1 MKIISVQT
9 MRDLDRA
16 TIDGGT
22 PGEVLME
29 RAGRGAYIELLTFAD
44 TIPEKHVQRV
54 AIIAGKGNNGG
65 DGYVIARLLDQ
76 EAGIP
81 ACVYSV
87 CPTDELQGDAKLNA
101 DRLPESVPVVHC
113 PDSLPNDAL
122 LPGTIVVDA
131 LLGTGISG
139 PLRPPYPTLIKQIN
153 ESGLPVVAIDIPS
166 GLDGDTGAIATDAVV
181 ADSTVTMALPKT
193 GLFNPN
199 GRKVCGK
206 IRCIDIGI
214 PSNLVDQAPST
225 GNAIFA
231 NDIRPFLQRRPRDSH
246 KYTFGHTVVFGGS
259 NHYTGAPLLAASAAL
274 RTGAGL
280 TTVAAPESVLSR
292 MTPTFDALIN
302 VPVPEIPDAGPTLT
316 REGILQI
323 PELGERATAL
333 VLGPGVGRSEHIAEL
348 TEEVLTWNLPT
359 VIDADALIC
368 LAKTSDRFPTLDTA
382 ILTPHP
388 GEMKKLMNGYGLDS
402 QLVETDR
409 TAAATEL
416 ARKTGAVVVLKGMT
430 TVIAT
435 PDGQTWLNS
444 SGTAALATA
453 GTGDVLAG
461 MIGAFLAQG
470 LDRADAAK
478 TAVFLHG
485 YAAEIA
491 TLPERGLVA
500 DDLINLIPTA
510 MQQVSP
516 LA

>member
-9 MRDLDRA
+9 MRELDRA

-29 RAGRGAYIELLTFAD
+29 RAGRGAYIELLAFTD
-44 TIPEKHVQRV
+44 TLPDRHVQRV
-54 AIIAGKGNNGG
+54 AVITGKGNNGG
-65 DGYVIARLLDQ
+65 DGYVVARLLAQ

-81 ACVYSV
+81 VGVYSV
-87 CPTDELQGDAKLNA
+87 CPTDELQGDAKMNA
-101 DRLPESVPVVHC
+101 DRLPESIPVVHC
-113 PDSLPNDAL
+113 PDSLPDDAL

-131 LLGTGISG
+131 ILGTGISG

-153 ESGLPVVAIDIPS
+153 NSGLPVVAIDIPS
-166 GLDGDTGAIATDAVV
+166 GLDGDTGTIATDTVV
-181 ADSTVTMALPKT
+181 ADLTVTMAMPKT
-193 GLFNPN
+193 GMLTPQ
-199 GRKVCGK
+199 GRQMCGRL
-206 IRCIDIGI
+206 RCVDIGI
-214 PSNLVDQAPST
+214 PPNLVDQAPYT

-231 NDIRPFLQRRPRDSH
+231 DDIRPLLQRRPRNSH

-292 MTPTFDALIN
+292 MTPAFDALIN
-302 VPVPEIPDAGPTLT
+302 VPVPEIADAGPTLT

-359 VIDADALIC
+359 VIDADALTC
-368 LAKTSDRFPTLDTA
+368 LAKTTDRFSNLDNV

-402 QLVETDR
+402 RLVDTDR
-409 TAAATEL
+409 TSAATEL
-416 ARKTGAVVVLKGMT
+416 ARKTDAIIVLKGMMT
-430 TVIAT
+430 MIAT
-435 PDGQTWLNS
+435 ADGKTWLNS

-470 LDRADAAK
+470 LDRIDAAK
-478 TAVFLHG
+478 AAVFLHG
-485 YAAEIA
+485 HAAELA
-491 TLPERGLVA
+491 TIPERSLVA
-500 DDLINLIPTA
+500 DDLINLIPSA
-510 MQQVSP
+510 IQQISP
-516 LA
+516 LG